1 MPTKE
6 QHLQQARHNE
16 AFLAT
21 FDLATSPYLDWAAT
35 AAFYAA
41 LHYLRSLMSGYG
53 YRNISGYGDMD
64 KAFERLSI
72 LKRNPAVH
80 DSYRQLKDDSR
91 VARYDMW
98 KPSGA
103 DIVDLRDEMLKV
115 KTFVLANP

>member
-1 MPTKE
+1 
-6 QHLQQARHNE
+6 
-16 AFLAT
+16 
-21 FDLATSPYLDWAAT
+21 
-35 AAFYAA
+35 
-41 LHYLRSLMSGYG
+41 MSGYG